1 MAMNESNRLQNKKMI
16 NVEYQHIEE
25 KPMSMFSMS
34 CYVNYVDQKC
44 NTNITTPA

>member
-25 KPMSMFSMS
+25 KPIEFEQLTLS
-34 CYVNYVDQKC
+34 KC
-44 NTNITTPA
+44 TKSFKGL